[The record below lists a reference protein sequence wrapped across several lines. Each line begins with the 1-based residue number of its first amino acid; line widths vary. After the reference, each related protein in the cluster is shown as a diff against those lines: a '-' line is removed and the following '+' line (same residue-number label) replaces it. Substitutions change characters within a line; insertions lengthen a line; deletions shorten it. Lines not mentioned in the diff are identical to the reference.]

1 MENAKT
7 MIKVILAANRSIPIF
22 LQTELFTG
30 FHTPPNWSI
39 RAAINCRG
47 GRVRPANMKLIILKI
62 SLLLKQVM
70 CDSVTRMP

>member
-39 RAAINCRG
+39 RATMNYRG
-47 GRVRPANMKLIILKI
+47 GRVRPANMKLIILNTT
-62 SLLLKQVM
+62 Q
-70 CDSVTRMP
+70 TTAP